1 MEDILVPLGLFG
13 MVVAI
18 VAINVAGSASRR
30 KAVLATV
37 QEAIRSGQQLS
48 PETIKALGVQEKP
61 KGGDLKAGSILLA
74 VAAALVSSLT
84 GLALPADC
92 VYFGEVSLSG
102 AVRPVAQTAL
112 RLKEAEKL
120 GFHGAV
126 LPSGSAEV
134 PAGKA
139 AGLTMVESLPD
150 LVARIAGS
158 KGDRLSAG
166 AGEDN

>member
-30 KAVLATV
+30 KAFLATV

-74 VAAALVSSLT
+74 VAAALIV
-84 GLALPADC
+84 
-92 VYFGEVSLSG
+92 
-102 AVRPVAQTAL
+102 
-112 RLKEAEKL
+112 L
-120 GFHGAV
+120 GFAV
-126 LPSGSAEV
+126 SGLDADQEV
-134 PAGKA
+134 LSIMTAIA
-139 AGLTMVESLPD
+139 AFPGFIGVVLILFGLF
-150 LVARIAGS
+150 S
-158 KGDRLSAG
+158 KKKDQ
-166 AGEDN
+166 D